1 MSQADARLDLR
12 DRSRLFA
19 ALEADVFDLAVI
31 GGGITGAGIARDA
44 AMRGLSVA
52 LVEARDFASG
62 TSSRSSKMVHGGLR
76 YLAQGDLSLV
86 REAARERKAVEAI
99 APHLARETP
108 FVIPARSAAGIAR
121 LKAAL
126 WTFEKLGAVP
136 KSRRHRVWSK
146 KELSECE
153 PALKTEGLAGA
164 VVYPEFLTDDSRLT
178 LANVRSAAAAGAV
191 IVSRARVDSLLLESG
206 RVTGVMASES
216 LAGATARCSRLR
228 ARVVVNAAGPWAD
241 EIRAME
247 APDAEAML
255 ELSGGIHLVVPR
267 NRLPIDRTLVLQAAD
282 RRGIFAVPRNEV
294 CYIGTT
300 DIFAPGPDAWP
311 RVDPDQVAYL
321 LAAAAANL
329 TIPPLGPKDVVSVW
343 AGARPLIAQPGRSPS
358 EISRKDELLR
368 GPGGMLSIA
377 GGKLTAYRAMAERV
391 VDQVEAILSRRT
403 TRCRTATAPLPGGER
418 EFSTILAELARL
430 SLDGGEA
437 DRLARLYGTEASEL
451 LAEGGGPAA
460 EGRRAVLVEGALG
473 LEDWWVRRSGRAWFD
488 LDAGT
493 GALAMAAEAMAPLL
507 AWSKEETA
515 AQIEACRQVH
525 ERDMASVRAAP
536 VRTR

>member
-1 MSQADARLDLR
+1 
-12 DRSRLFA
+12 
-19 ALEADVFDLAVI
+19 
-31 GGGITGAGIARDA
+31 
-44 AMRGLSVA
+44 
-52 LVEARDFASG
+52 
-62 TSSRSSKMVHGGLR
+62 
-76 YLAQGDLSLV
+76 
-86 REAARERKAVEAI
+86 
-99 APHLARETP
+99 
-108 FVIPARSAAGIAR
+108 
-121 LKAAL
+121 
-126 WTFEKLGAVP
+126 
-136 KSRRHRVWSK
+136 
-146 KELSECE
+146 
-153 PALKTEGLAGA
+153 
-164 VVYPEFLTDDSRLT
+164 
-178 LANVRSAAAAGAV
+178 
-191 IVSRARVDSLLLESG
+191 
-206 RVTGVMASES
+206 
-216 LAGATARCSRLR
+216 
-228 ARVVVNAAGPWAD
+228 
-241 EIRAME
+241 
-247 APDAEAML
+247 
-255 ELSGGIHLVVPR
+255 
-267 NRLPIDRTLVLQAAD
+267 
-282 RRGIFAVPRNEV
+282 PRNEV